1 MRPPKLSDIRPDD
14 DAEEDRSAWPIHAK
28 DVGSID
34 LDALADLPGA
44 PESTTRATWA
54 AKRRWLED
62 DDAYAEHDVP
72 VRSSAGTPTA
82 NYRPHWIQ
90 RLEETEVVK
99 PIRAKQVRGWTRLYA
114 VPELAKKRFRAIM
127 HTVDI
132 NDYCGADT
140 IDHERFPTKLTIAES
155 VHDGDWTI
163 CLDFS
168 AYYYQLALSAPV
180 GRRMCFRWHRR
191 FYRLLK
197 LAMGQRQAV
206 DIAKAATARLLDFPH
221 QSRRVMAIID
231 NVSFTGSQEA
241 VIADATTIIQRCP
254 AVGATLNEIDVQTA
268 TADDV
273 AKLATQATDWGGV
286 HIDLVAKTTSLTKK
300 IVDKTRESWAR
311 RERWE
316 WRHYAAHVG
325 LLFWAWGII
334 DLPMAS
340 FFEVLR
346 FNSEVGKT
354 AMARL
359 DDERRAKGLPDDA
372 MPPNPF
378 WSEGANVWPSV
389 MPVLRRWTELVLRNA
404 PRVVLQPR
412 QPDILLECDASKWG
426 WGCCGLHVPT
436 NTQLVQGAPWSDLM
450 RRRFGVRLG
459 ESTLAEP
466 FGVLHSMAYA
476 RDRFPDATRF
486 AITNDN
492 TVAVLSHRRG
502 FNSRS
507 LAINESLREREE
519 LFPSRTFSVA
529 LRHVAGETNI
539 ADGVSRGHA
548 ASEVEGGPSFAGMLR
563 SRWGETG
570 DADEDNSAKAGS
582 L

>member
-1 MRPPKLSDIRPDD
+1 MRPPKSSDVHANDEE
-14 DAEEDRSAWPIHAK
+14 AEEDRSEWPIHAK

-34 LDALADLPGA
+34 LDALADLPGV
-44 PESTTRATWA
+44 PESTTGAKWA
-54 AKRRWLED
+54 EKRRWLED
-62 DDAYAEHDVP
+62 DDAYAEHNVP
-72 VRSSAGTPTA
+72 VRGGAGTPTA
-82 NYRPHWIQ
+82 NYRPHWIK

-99 PIRAKQVRGWTRLYA
+99 PIRAKQVRGWTRMYA

-155 VHDGDWTI
+155 VHDGEWTV

-168 AYYYQLALSAPV
+168 AYYYQFALSAPV

-191 FYRLLK
+191 FYCLLK

-206 DIAKAATARLLDFPH
+206 DIAKAATARLLDFPQ

-231 NVSFTGSQEA
+231 NVSFTGSRDA
-241 VIADATTIIQRCP
+241 VVADAWTFIQRCR
-254 AVGATLNEIDVQTA
+254 AVGATLNEIDVRTA
-268 TADDV
+268 TLDDV
-273 AKLATQATDWGGV
+273 AKLATQETDWGGV
-286 HIDLVAKTTSLTKK
+286 HVDLVAKTASLTAK
-300 IVDKTRESWAR
+300 VVERTRVSWAR

-340 FFEVLR
+340 FFDVLR

-359 DDERRAKGLPDDA
+359 VDERRAGGLPDDA

-378 WSEGANVWPSV
+378 WSERANVWPSV
-389 MPVLRRWTELVLRNA
+389 MPVLQRWTELVLRNE
-404 PRVVLQPR
+404 PRAVLPR
-412 QPDILLECDASKWG
+412 ETPDILLECDASKWG

-436 NTQLVQGAPWSDLM
+436 NTQFVHGAPWSDEM
-450 RRRFGVRLG
+450 RRRFSHKLG

-466 FGVLHSMAYA
+466 LGILHSMAHA
-476 RDRFPDATRF
+476 QARFPDATRY

-492 TVAVLSHRRG
+492 TVAVVSHRRG

-507 LAINESLREREE
+507 WAINESLRAREE
-519 LFPSRTFSVA
+519 LFPARKYSVE
-529 LRHVAGETNI
+529 LQHVAGATNI

-548 ASEVEGGPSFAGMLR
+548 ASEVEGGPSFAGLLR
-563 SRWGETG
+563 STWGVTG
-570 DADEDNSAKAGS
+570 DVDEGDPA
-582 L
+582 

>member
-1 MRPPKLSDIRPDD
+1 MRPPKMSDVRPDD
-14 DAEEDRSAWPIHAK
+14 EEAEEDRSEWPIHAK
-28 DVGSID
+28 DVPSID
-34 LDALADLPGA
+34 LDALADLPGV
-44 PESTTRATWA
+44 PGSTTREKWA
-54 AKRRWLED
+54 EKRRWLED

-72 VRSSAGTPTA
+72 VRGSAGTPTA
-82 NYRPHWIQ
+82 NYKPHWIK
-90 RLEETEVVK
+90 RLEETEVVR
-99 PIRAKQVRGWTRLYA
+99 PIRSKHVRGWTRMYA

-132 NDYCGADT
+132 NDYCGAHT

-155 VHDGDWTI
+155 VHDGEWTI

-168 AYYYQLALSAPV
+168 AYYYQFALSAPV
-180 GRRMCFRWHRR
+180 GRRMCFRWRRR

-221 QSRRVMAIID
+221 LSRRVMAIID
-231 NVSFTGSQEA
+231 NVSFTGSRDA
-241 VIADATTIIQRCP
+241 VIADAWTFVQRCR
-254 AVGATLNEIDVQTA
+254 AVGATLNEIDVRAA
-268 TADDV
+268 TLEDV
-273 AKLATQATDWGGV
+273 AKLATQQTDWGGV
-286 HIDLVAKTTSLTKK
+286 HIDLVAKTASLTQK
-300 IVDKTRESWAR
+300 IVERTRESWAR
-311 RERWE
+311 RERWD

-340 FFEVLR
+340 FFDVLR
-346 FNSEVGKT
+346 FNSEVGKI

-359 DDERRAKGLPDDA
+359 DDERRDRGLPDDA

-378 WSEGANVWPSV
+378 WSERAYLWPSV
-389 MPVLRRWTELVLRNA
+389 VPALQRWTELVLRNE
-404 PRVVLQPR
+404 PRTVLPR
-412 QPDILLECDASKWG
+412 EAPDILLECDASKWG

-436 NTQLVQGAPWSDLM
+436 NTQFVHGEQWSDVM
-450 RRRFGVRLG
+450 RRRFGERLG

-466 FGVLHSMAYA
+466 FGVLLSMAYA
-476 RDRFPDATRF
+476 RDLFPDATRF
-486 AITNDN
+486 AVTNDN
-492 TVAVLSHRRG
+492 TVAVISHRRG

-507 LAINESLREREE
+507 WAINESLRAREE
-519 LFPSRTFSVA
+519 LFPARKYNLE

-548 ASEVEGGPSFAGMLR
+548 ASEVEGGPSFAGVLR
-563 SRWGETG
+563 SRWGVTG
-570 DADEDNSAKAGS
+570 DVDEGDPA
-582 L
+582 